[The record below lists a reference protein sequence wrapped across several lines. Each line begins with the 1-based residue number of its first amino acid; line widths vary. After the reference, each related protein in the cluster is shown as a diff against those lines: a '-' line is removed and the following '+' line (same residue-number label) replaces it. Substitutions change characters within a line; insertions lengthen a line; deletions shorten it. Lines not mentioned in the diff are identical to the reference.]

1 MTNGTIIFIVII
13 IILFIICVAGYFL
26 MSNDLFNINTS
37 NNNMNNNMSNTMNN
51 MNNNMNNKNN
61 YGFYNTPF
69 NSNKYN
75 NSNECVANSDKEQVY
90 HLSDNIF
97 TYDDAQA
104 ACSAYDG
111 RLANLDEM
119 IEAYKNGADW
129 CSYGWSD
136 GQLALYPTQ
145 TDSWQELQD
154 GTRKNQCGKP
164 GVNGGFFNNKEF
176 QFGANCYGK
185 KPPVKTSEIE
195 KIPMFANKLDPLTSK
210 TSEYKSMINSGNIR
224 VAPFSNGDEW
234 YN

>member
-1 MTNGTIIFIVII
+1 MSPGIIVFIVIVVVI
-13 IILFIICVAGYFL
+13 TICVASYFL
-26 MSNDLFNINTS
+26 VSGDLFDNLKPL
-37 NNNMNNNMSNTMNN
+37 NNNNNYNNN
-51 MNNNMNNKNN
+51 NNNQNENNH
-61 YGFYNTPF
+61 GFYNRPF
-69 NSNKYN
+69 NPDKTN
-75 NSNECVANSDKEQVY
+75 NNNECIANSDKDQVY

-104 ACSAYDG
+104 ACRAYDG
-111 RLANLDEM
+111 RLANLDEI

-145 TDSWQELQD
+145 PDSWDELQK
-154 GTRKNQCGKP
+154 GNKKNQCGKP

-185 KPPVKTSEIE
+185 KPPASGSQIQKN
-195 KIPMFANKLDPLTSK
+195 PMFSNKLDPLTSK
-210 TSEYKSMINSGNIR
+210 TSEYKTMINSGNIR

>member
-1 MTNGTIIFIVII
+1 MTTGAIIFIVII
-13 IILFIICVAGYFL
+13 LILVIISVAGYFL
-26 MSNDLFNINTS
+26 MSNDLFDNI
-37 NNNMNNNMSNTMNN
+37 
-51 MNNNMNNKNN
+51 KPINN
-61 YGFYNTPF
+61 YYNNRNNRNNRNNHGFYNRPF
-69 NSNKYN
+69 NSNKFN
-75 NSNECVANSDKEQVY
+75 NNNNNNECVANSDKEQVY

-104 ACSAYDG
+104 ACRAYDG

-145 TDSWQELQD
+145 TDSWEELQD

-176 QFGANCYGK
+176 QFGVNCYGK

-195 KIPMFANKLDPLTSK
+195 KNPMFANKLDPLTNK
-210 TSEYKSMINSGNIR
+210 TSKYKSMINSGYIR